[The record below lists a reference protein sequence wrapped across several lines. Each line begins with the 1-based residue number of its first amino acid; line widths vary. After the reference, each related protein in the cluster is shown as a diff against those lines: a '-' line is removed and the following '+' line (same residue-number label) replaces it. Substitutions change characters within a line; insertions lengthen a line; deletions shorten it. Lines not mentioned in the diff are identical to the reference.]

1 MRTIDVA
8 PLPLSDL
15 ESHLGELAIRRLGD
29 GVAAAEALL
38 DGVTVWTVTPTASAS
53 SGPAETVAPLVGFA
67 RGLGIDAHWLV
78 LDAPAEFVQIS
89 TRLTTAL
96 HGQHGDGG
104 KLGEKQRDIY
114 EHVLASN
121 AENVTDEVR
130 EGDVVIIHDPATAGL
145 TRAFHQA
152 GARVI
157 WRCHAATEN
166 ASEQAAQAWAFLDRY
181 LEDADLVIASRAE
194 YLPPYIE
201 EDRCAV
207 IAPSIN
213 PDSPKNRV
221 LDLDEAWSVAR
232 LAGIFAGKPPFEAVS
247 LIREDGRP
255 DAFRGLRAAR
265 GPESDAAASPLAAG
279 SPVPEGARAITQ
291 VQRWDHLKGGIE
303 LVEAFA
309 SQIAVLPADAH
320 LLLLGPAVDA
330 EREPEAARI
339 LAEIVE
345 KVGTL
350 PESVAS
356 RVHVAAVPVGDREAN
371 ATVVNA
377 VQRVSAAVTQRSL
390 AEAFGL
396 TVAEAMW
403 KKAPVVGSA
412 VGGIVDQIEDGRTGV
427 LVDPGDPAAWAQAVA
442 DLLQLPEQAAEFGQ
456 AAHEAVRRQYLPD
469 RHLIEALD
477 AIARALE

>member
-38 DGVTVWTVTPTASAS
+38 DGCTVWTVTPTASAS
-53 SGPAETVAPLVGFA
+53 SGPAETVAPLVGYA
-67 RGLGIDAHWLV
+67 RGLGIDARWLV

-104 KLGEKQRDIY
+104 KLADKQRDIY

-130 EGDVVIIHDPATAGL
+130 EGDVVILHDPATAGL
-145 TRAFHQA
+145 ARAFHQA

-201 EDRCAV
+201 EARCAV

-232 LAGIFAGKPPFEAVS
+232 LAGIFAGQPPFEAVS

-255 DAFRGLRAAR
+255 DAFRGLASGRDD
-265 GPESDAAASPLAAG
+265 GAASPLAVG

-309 SQIAVLPADAH
+309 SQITTLPGDAH

-330 EREPEAARI
+330 SREPEAARI
-339 LAEIVE
+339 LGEIVE

-356 RVHVAAVPVGDREAN
+356 RIHVAAVPVGDREVN

-377 VQRVSAAVTQRSL
+377 VQRVSAVVTQRSL

-427 LVDPGDPAAWAQAVA
+427 LVDPGDAAAWAQAVA